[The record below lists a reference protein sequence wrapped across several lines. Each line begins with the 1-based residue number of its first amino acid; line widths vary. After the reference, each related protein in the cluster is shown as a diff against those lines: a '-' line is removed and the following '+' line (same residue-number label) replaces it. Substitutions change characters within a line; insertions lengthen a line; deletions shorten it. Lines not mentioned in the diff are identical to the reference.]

1 MSDKFKCQSKI
12 FLKLLCYAPS
22 MALFHSVYFVSGLA
36 AIAGLLFGYDT
47 GIISG
52 AILFI
57 RKDFDLSPGQVGLV
71 VSAVL
76 LGALLGSAFCSK
88 ITDRLGRR
96 GSLMIASGLFVL
108 ASLGAAM
115 AQSAPD
121 LMFARLFIGI
131 AIGISSLT
139 APLYLA
145 EVAPAKIRGFLVSLN
160 QLAVTVGILGAY
172 GVNYALA
179 GNGSW
184 RLMFGLGA
192 VPGAILGTALFFL
205 PESPRWMVLRGRK
218 DTAKAILD
226 QLRAGENTQV
236 EMLEIEQSIT
246 HEKTSFASLFAPAI
260 KPALIIAMGLAFFQQ
275 ATGINTIIY
284 YAPSIFEQAGFGSA
298 SHAIL
303 ASVCIGVTNVIFTI
317 ISLPLID
324 RVGRRPLLIIGIT
337 GMMVSLALCGLA
349 FGMTDLLGMRWIAL
363 LCVLAYI
370 AFFAISLGPIMWL
383 MISEVFPL
391 QQRGLGTSLAVCAQW
406 GFNMIVSST
415 FPVLLH
421 AAGSRMTFWFYA
433 FLCLIGLVFVLKKVP
448 ETKGKVLE
456 EIKF

>member
-1 MSDKFKCQSKI
+1 
-12 FLKLLCYAPS
+12 

-57 RKDFDLSPGQVGLV
+57 RKDFDLSPTQVGLV
-71 VSAVL
+71 VSAAL

-88 ITDRLGRR
+88 ITDRLGRC

-115 AQSAPD
+115 SQSAPD
-121 LMFARLFIGI
+121 LMFARLFLGI

-160 QLAVTVGILGAY
+160 QLAITIGILGAY
-172 GVNYALA
+172 GINYALSA
-179 GNGSW
+179 EGSW
-184 RLMFGLGA
+184 RLMFTLGA
-192 VPGAILGTALFFL
+192 IPGAILGIALFFL
-205 PESPRWMVLRGRK
+205 PESPRWMVLRGQK
-218 DTAKAILD
+218 EGAKTILD
-226 QLRAGENTQV
+226 SLRAGKNTDA
-236 EMLEIEQSIT
+236 EMLEIEQSVTI
-246 HEKTSFASLFAPAI
+246 EKSSFASLLTPAI
-260 KPALIIAMGLAFFQQ
+260 KPALIVAIGLAFFQQ
-275 ATGINTIIY
+275 VTGINTIIY
-284 YAPSIFEQAGFGSA
+284 YAPTIFENAGFGTA

-303 ASVCIGVTNVIFTI
+303 ASICIGVTNVIFTL

-324 RVGRRPLLIIGIT
+324 RVGRRPLLIMGVT
-337 GMMVSLALCGLA
+337 GMFVCLALCGIA
-349 FGMTDLLGMRWIAL
+349 FGMTDIEGMRWIAL
-363 LCVLAYI
+363 LCILGYI

-383 MISEVFPL
+383 MISEIFPL
-391 QQRGLGTSLAVCAQW
+391 QQRGQGTSLAVCAQW

-415 FPVLLH
+415 FPSLLH
-421 AAGSRMTFWFYA
+421 AVGSRFTFWSYA
-433 FLCLIGLVFVLKKVP
+433 FLCLIGLVFVVKKVP

-456 EIKF
+456 EIRFTSFTKV

>member
-1 MSDKFKCQSKI
+1 
-12 FLKLLCYAPS
+12 
-22 MALFHSVYFVSGLA
+22 MAIFHSVTFVSGLA

-57 RKDFDLSPGQVGLV
+57 KKDFDLSPSQIGMV

-76 LGALLGSAFCSK
+76 LGALIGSAFCSK

-115 AQSAPD
+115 SHTAFE
-121 LMFARLFIGI
+121 LMFTRLFLGI

-145 EVAPAKIRGFLVSLN
+145 EIAPAKSRGFLVSLN

-172 GVNYALA
+172 CVNYALSLE
-179 GNGSW
+179 GDW
-184 RLMFGLGA
+184 RLMLGLGA
-192 VPGAILGTALFFL
+192 VPGAILGIALFFL

-218 DTAKAILD
+218 EGARAILTD
-226 QLRAGENTQV
+226 AEI
-236 EMLEIEQSIT
+236 LEIEQSIT
-246 HEKTSFASLFAPAI
+246 HEKVNLRALFAPAI

-275 ATGINTIIY
+275 VTGINTIIY
-284 YAPSIFEQAGFGSA
+284 YAPTIFERAGFGDA

-303 ASVCIGVTNVIFTI
+303 ATMSIGVVNVLFTL

-324 RVGRRPLLIIGIT
+324 RVGRRPLLIIGIA
-337 GMMVSLALCGLA
+337 GMFVSLALCGVA
-349 FGMTDLLGMRWIAL
+349 FGMTDLTSFRWIAL
-363 LCVLAYI
+363 FCVLAYI

-391 QQRGLGTSLAVCAQW
+391 QERGLGTSLAVCAQW
-406 GFNMIVSST
+406 GFNMIVSVT
-415 FPVLLH
+415 FPSLLH
-421 AAGSRMTFWFYA
+421 AAGASMTFWFYA
-433 FLCLIGLVFVLKKVP
+433 VLCLAGLVFVIKKVP
-448 ETKGKVLE
+448 ETKGKTLE
-456 EIKF
+456 EIRF

>member
-1 MSDKFKCQSKI
+1 
-12 FLKLLCYAPS
+12 
-22 MALFHSVYFVSGLA
+22 MAIFHSVTFVSGLA

-57 RKDFDLSPGQVGLV
+57 KKDFDLSPSQVGMV

-76 LGALLGSAFCSK
+76 LGALIGSAFCSK

-115 AQSAPD
+115 SDDAHE
-121 LMFARLFIGI
+121 LMITRLFLGI

-145 EVAPAKIRGFLVSLN
+145 EIAPAKSRGFLVSLN

-172 GVNYALA
+172 CVNYVLSLEGA
-179 GNGSW
+179 W
-184 RLMFGLGA
+184 RLMLGLGA
-192 VPGAILGTALFFL
+192 VPGAMLGISLFFL
-205 PESPRWMVLRGRK
+205 PESPRWLILRGQKEKAK
-218 DTAKAILD
+218 DML
-226 QLRAGENTQV
+226 TQA
-236 EMLEIEQSIT
+236 EILEIEHSMT
-246 HEKTSFASLFAPAI
+246 HEKVSLGALFAPAI

-275 ATGINTIIY
+275 VTGINTIIY
-284 YAPSIFEQAGFGSA
+284 YAPTIFERVGFSTA
-298 SHAIL
+298 EHAIL
-303 ASVCIGVTNVIFTI
+303 ATMSIGVVNVIFTI

-337 GMMVSLALCGLA
+337 GMFVSLALCGAA
-349 FGMTDLLGMRWIAL
+349 FGMTDLTSFRWIAL
-363 LCVLAYI
+363 FCVLAYI

-391 QQRGLGTSLAVCAQW
+391 QERGLGTSLAVCAQW
-406 GFNMIVSST
+406 GFNMIVSVT
-415 FPVLLH
+415 FPSLLH
-421 AAGSRMTFWFYA
+421 AIGASMTFWFYA
-433 FLCLIGLVFVLKKVP
+433 CLCLIGLVFVIKKVP
-448 ETKGKVLE
+448 ETKGKTLE
-456 EIKF
+456 EIRF

>member
-1 MSDKFKCQSKI
+1 MTLS
-12 FLKLLCYAPS
+12 
-22 MALFHSVYFVSGLA
+22 HSITFVSGLA

-57 RKDFDLSPGQVGLV
+57 KKDFDLSPAQVGLV

-76 LGALLGSAFCSK
+76 FGALIGSAFCSK

-108 ASLGAAM
+108 ASLAAAM
-115 AQSAPD
+115 SSNTSE
-121 LMFARLFIGI
+121 LIFSRLFLGI

-145 EVAPAKIRGFLVSLN
+145 EIAPAKSRGLLVSLN

-172 GVNYALA
+172 CINYALSA
-179 GNGSW
+179 EGAW

-192 VPGAILGTALFFL
+192 VPGAILGIALFFL

-218 DTAKAILD
+218 EVARDMLTDAEI
-226 QLRAGENTQV
+226 
-236 EMLEIEQSIT
+236 LEIEQSMT
-246 HEKTSFASLFAPAI
+246 QEKPSFKALFAPAI

-275 ATGINTIIY
+275 VTGINTIIY
-284 YAPSIFEQAGFGSA
+284 YAPIIFERASFGDA

-303 ASVCIGVTNVIFTI
+303 ATMCIGIVNVIFTI

-337 GMMVSLALCGLA
+337 GMFVSLALCGLA
-349 FGMTDLLGMRWIAL
+349 FGVTHVASLHWIAL
-363 LCVLAYI
+363 LCVLGYI

-391 QQRGLGTSLAVCAQW
+391 QERGLGTSLAVCAQW
-406 GFNMIVSST
+406 GFNMLVSVT
-415 FPVLLH
+415 FPSLLH
-421 AAGSRMTFWFYA
+421 AAGASMTFWFYA
-433 FLCLIGLVFVLKKVP
+433 CLCLASLVFVIKKVP
-448 ETKGKVLE
+448 ETKGKTLE
-456 EIKF
+456 EIRF